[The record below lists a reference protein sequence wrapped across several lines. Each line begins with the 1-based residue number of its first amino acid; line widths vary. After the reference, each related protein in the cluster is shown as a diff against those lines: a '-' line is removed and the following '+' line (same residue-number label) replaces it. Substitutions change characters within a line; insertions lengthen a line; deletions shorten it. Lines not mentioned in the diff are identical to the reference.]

1 MSNSSTLPPLKPQL
15 IIPTAELKELNQR
28 SDWRGSL
35 QLLTH
40 LIVMV
45 ASGIVWGAHLAWAQ
59 WWIALPAGVIYGFSL
74 ASMFATLHETSHR
87 TAFASN
93 AVNDAV
99 AWFAGIL
106 CFYNSTFYR
115 RYHKWHHRYTQ
126 LPGQDPELEDPKP
139 TNWREYLW
147 EVSGIPWWLGKIK
160 GHTQIAL
167 GKLENCPYI
176 PAEAR
181 PEVIRS
187 IRFQLLVYVLFIG
200 ISLALHQPWFL
211 TYWLIPLALGQPIL
225 RAILLAEHTG
235 CTYDAN
241 PLTNT
246 RTTYT
251 IWPIR
256 LLMWNMP
263 YHAEHHLYASIPFH
277 ALAKAHEKIKANLTE
292 IEPGYIA
299 ANRKIIDSFQ
309 AAQAPS

>member
-1 MSNSSTLPPLKPQL
+1 MTNTAPPSSPKPHL
-15 IIPTAELKELNQR
+15 IIPADDLKALNQR
-28 SDWRGSL
+28 SNLKGSL
-35 QLLTH
+35 QLLAH
-40 LIVMV
+40 LMVMV
-45 ASGIVWGAHLAWAQ
+45 GSGLAWGLLLNDSQ
-59 WWIALPAGVIYGFSL
+59 WGWAIPVGVLYGFSL

-87 TAFASN
+87 TAFAN
-93 AVNDAV
+93 NQVNDAV
-99 AWFAGIL
+99 AWVAGLL

-139 TNWREYLW
+139 TNWREYVW
-147 EVSGIPWWLGKIK
+147 EVSGIPWWLGKLK
-160 GHTQIAL
+160 SHTRIAF
-167 GKLENCPYI
+167 GNLENCPYI
-176 PAEAR
+176 SEEAR

-187 IRFQLLVYVLFIG
+187 TRLQLWIYLGLIAV
-200 ISLALHQPWFL
+200 SLSVGHLWFL
-211 TYWLIPLALGQPIL
+211 TFWLIPLALGQPIL

-235 CTYDAN
+235 CTNDEN

-256 LLMWNMP
+256 VLMWNMP

-277 ALAKAHEKIKANLTE
+277 ALAATHEKIKANLTE

-299 ANRKIIDSFQ
+299 ANRKIIDSFT
-309 AAQAPS
+309 PVSS

>member
-1 MSNSSTLPPLKPQL
+1 MSNPAPLTDRATSLKQL
-15 IIPTAELKELNQR
+15 FSIPELKELNHR
-28 SDWRGSL
+28 SDLKGSG
-35 QLLTH
+35 QLLAHLTVMAASGMVLGTH
-40 LIVMV
+40 L
-45 ASGIVWGAHLAWAQ
+45 AGSQ
-59 WWIALPAGVIYGFSL
+59 WWIALPAGLIYGFSL

-87 TAFASN
+87 TAFANNS
-93 AVNDAV
+93 VNDLV
-99 AWFAGIL
+99 AWWAGVL

-126 LPGQDPELEDPKP
+126 LPGLDPELEDPKP

-147 EVSGIPWWLGKIK
+147 EVSGIPWWIGKIK
-160 GHTQIAL
+160 NHTRIAL

-176 PAEAR
+176 PEEAQA
-181 PEVIRS
+181 EVIRS
-187 IRFQLLVYVLFIG
+187 TRWQLLVYLVFIG
-200 ISLALHQPWFL
+200 ISVSFGQLWFL
-211 TYWLIPLALGQPIL
+211 TFWLIPLALGQPIL

-235 CTYDAN
+235 CTNDEN

-277 ALAKAHEKIKANLTE
+277 ALGKAHEKIKSNLAE
-292 IEPGYIA
+292 IEPGYLA
-299 ANRKIIDSFQ
+299 ANRKIINHFTS
-309 AAQAPS
+309 A